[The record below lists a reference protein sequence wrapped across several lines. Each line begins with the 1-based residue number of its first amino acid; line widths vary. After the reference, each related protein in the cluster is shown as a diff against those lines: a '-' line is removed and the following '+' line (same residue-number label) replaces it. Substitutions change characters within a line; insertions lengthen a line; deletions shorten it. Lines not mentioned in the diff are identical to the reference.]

1 MPAVASAASRGLGA
15 SSHSRSRRAAYRQR
29 GGVVGND
36 AHVEDS
42 VLAAAEF
49 DVSVATKVVPLWVAM
64 RGGGIHGTVLPIECG
79 R

>member
-36 AHVEDS
+36 ADVEDS
-42 VLAAAEF
+42 VLAATEF
-49 DVSVATKVVPLWVAM
+49 DVSVATTVVPMWVAM
-64 RGGGIHGTVLPIECG
+64 RGGGIHASMVLY
-79 R
+79 